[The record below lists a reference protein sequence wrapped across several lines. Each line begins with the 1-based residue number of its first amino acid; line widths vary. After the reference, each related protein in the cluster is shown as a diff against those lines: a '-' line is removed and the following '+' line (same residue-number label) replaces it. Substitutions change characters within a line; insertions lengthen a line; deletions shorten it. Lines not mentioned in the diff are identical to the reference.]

1 MNEST
6 VIEPCNGTG
15 LINPAHAKDFHRWA
29 FASIDWSNAK
39 NGPAPVGW
47 AKQRPMDAEHS
58 LVEQAALLKAANP
71 KQHVGIYRNIV
82 KALPWFPAVAEK
94 LRDPSYSG
102 WFLKFKDNTSAV
114 HVPRC
119 DSPHLPQ
126 QQLCSDLY
134 HDQLQTPH
142 WPPKNIAND
151 GNCSAPGCDCGGVP
165 CGEYLWNHHNESMV
179 QWLIEEHIL
188 GSTAIGNENIS
199 AIYLDDNWQNFT
211 GGESK
216 ATIGGPTEE
225 DNNCTEDMGLTQA
238 DTTAMTE
245 AWRRTMVRTS
255 IELCKGQPW
264 Y

>member
-1 MNEST
+1 M
-6 VIEPCNGTG
+6 
-15 LINPAHAKDFHRWA
+15 H
-29 FASIDWSNAK
+29 
-39 NGPAPVGW
+39 
-47 AKQRPMDAEHS
+47 DAC
-58 LVEQAALLKAANP
+58 
-71 KQHVGIYRNIV
+71 R
-82 KALPWFPAVAEK
+82 
-94 LRDPSYSG
+94 
-102 WFLKFKDNTSAV
+102 
-114 HVPRC
+114 
-119 DSPHLPQ
+119 
-126 QQLCSDLY
+126 
-134 HDQLQTPH
+134 
-142 WPPKNIAND
+142 
-151 GNCSAPGCDCGGVP
+151 
-165 CGEYLWNHHNESMV
+165 EYLWNHHNESMV